1 MFPDRLLDRSAPLA
15 TSRGTMTDAGSSSAL
30 MIRVLPSGALPSP
43 CGHSPPRE
51 MGVAM
56 ALVIVDLSV
65 PPSPP
70 RRVII
75 PCGKRFLHS
84 HVIGCGSMSAALVE
98 II

>member
-1 MFPDRLLDRSAPLA
+1 
-15 TSRGTMTDAGSSSAL
+15 
-30 MIRVLPSGALPSP
+30 
-43 CGHSPPRE
+43 